1 MADNNVSIIKK
12 KNDPQEFIS
21 KEEFERRIKEIARCK
36 RDPIY
41 FANKYFRIISMNEGL
56 QVIKMYPKQE
66 QLLTFFCENNRC
78 IVLSARQSAKTTT
91 YTIYCLW
98 ATIFFPDKKIMI
110 LANKNSTA
118 LEILDRIKRGYE
130 YLPAF
135 LKPQCVVWNKGQIL
149 FGNRSEIRGFAS
161 SSDAARGFSATCIV
175 LDEFAF
181 LPKNV
186 ADKLFT
192 SIYPTISTAKEG
204 KVIIVSTPN
213 GCDNNLY
220 YDIWTKANAK
230 DRSKSEGWKAFRMNW
245 WDVPGRDEKFK
256 EHTIASIG
264 IDRWN
269 QEFACEFM
277 SSTTFNKLIPDDI
290 TEKYKMKLA
299 KYNEQGILSGKKSK
313 IVSEANGTAYEFTMW
328 HGFEDDH
335 TYLGSADISEGV
347 GGDDS
352 VLYIWDVTDLRNII
366 QCAKFDS
373 DSVSI
378 NEFAF
383 ICKKILS
390 LYCDPPFICEANG
403 CGSGFI
409 DTLRNIYGYDNIVRE
424 AKDNGYGVRSHNTVK
439 SKACLWTREMF
450 TTDGFGWT
458 IYDKELLDEIGTFIK
473 KDNKGLWVVYQA
485 MKNCHD
491 DHIMTLIWTCYIL
504 QPEIVERYFVC
515 CQNFTSALGHEYPQ
529 LLQPYAEY
537 DEIKLNSIYNDETY
551 RQYLE
556 FKKEVYDKYKNLHD
570 EEKSNNPNDMFFPQR
585 KPVEHHHDN
594 FIILDGSS
602 DGYSDLD
609 FSGPT
614 W

>member
-1 MADNNVSIIKK
+1 MTDDNVSIIKK

-66 QLLTFFCENNRC
+66 ELLSFFCNNNRC
-78 IVLSARQSAKTTT
+78 ICLSARQSAKTTT

-135 LKPQCVVWNKGQIL
+135 LKPRCVVWNKGQIL

-192 SIYPTISTAKEG
+192 SIYPTISTAKDG

-230 DRSKSEGWKAFRMNW
+230 DRSKSEGWSAFRMNW

-277 SSTTFNKLIPDDI
+277 SSTSFNKLIPDDI

-299 KYNEQGILSGKKSK
+299 EYRTRGILNGKEIAVTSD
-313 IVSEANGTAYEFTMW
+313 ANKAVYKFTMW
-328 HGFEDDH
+328 HGFDDSH
-335 TYLGSADISEGV
+335 TYVGSADVSEGV
-347 GGDDS
+347 GGDAS
-352 VLYIWDVTDLRNII
+352 VMYIWDVTDLRNIT
-366 QCAKFDS
+366 QCAKFS
-373 DSVSI
+373 SNQVSI

-383 ICKKILS
+383 ICRKILEM
-390 LYCDPPFICEANG
+390 YYDPPFICEANG
-403 CGSGFI
+403 CGAGFI
-409 DTLRNIYGYDNIVRE
+409 DTLRNLYGYDNLVRE
-424 AKDNGYGVRSHNTVK
+424 AKDNRYGVRSHNTVK
-439 SKACLWTREMF
+439 SKACLWARDMF

-458 IYDKELLDEIGTFIK
+458 IYDKDLLDEIGTFIK
-473 KDNKGLWVVYQA
+473 KDTKGLWVVYQA

-491 DHIMTLIWTCYIL
+491 DHIMSLIWTCYVL
-504 QPEIVERYFVC
+504 QPDIVEKYFVC
-515 CQNFTSALGHEYPQ
+515 CENFTSALGHEYPR
-529 LLQPYAEY
+529 LLQPYDEY
-537 DEIKLNSIYNDETY
+537 DESKINAIYNDDVY
-551 RQYLE
+551 RQYQE
-556 FKKEVYDKYKNLHD
+556 FKNEVYNKFKEAKERESNESIDPFFNLPKKK
-570 EEKSNNPNDMFFPQR
+570 EN
-585 KPVEHHHDN
+585 HHDN
-594 FIILDGSS
+594 FIILDGATE
-602 DGYSDLD
+602 GFFD
-609 FSGPT
+609 FDGPT